1 MTLKPDKD
9 TIKENYKPIS
19 LMKMDANIL
28 NRMLAKQIQ
37 ECIKSSSSSIGI
49 YPWEVRTV

>member
-1 MTLKPDKD
+1 
-9 TIKENYKPIS
+9 
-19 LMKMDANIL
+19 MKMDANIL